1 MEYDMEQRIAAIE
14 ARQAMLERRMGD
26 LATKLD
32 ENSATTQS
40 IKEDTSQMVAL
51 FRASMLGASIIK
63 WAATVGGGAIVA
75 YAALKGLAGH

>member
-1 MEYDMEQRIAAIE
+1 MEYDMERRIAAVE
-14 ARQAMLERRMGD
+14 ARQAMLEKRMD
-26 LATKLD
+26 DFASKLD

-51 FRASMLGASIIK
+51 FKASMLGASILK
-63 WAATVGGGAIVA
+63 WCATVGGGAIVA